1 MAQGAYPAETMMSAH
16 WTEAVRLIDVA
27 EEIATSPELSRPEFM
42 SVMRDT
48 LHRLS
53 AYVCRDDEQRSIEV
67 LMRACG
73 QLEVQ
78 GRTAWPVFS
87 EAWSAFWQVW
97 SYSREIALFL
107 TDTLQSSPPRPSK
120 KGSAEELSRQRLCH
134 PRAAA

>member
-1 MAQGAYPAETMMSAH
+1 MMSAH

-42 SVMRDT
+42 SVMGDT

-53 AYVCRDDEQRSIEV
+53 AYVCRDDEQRSLDV
-67 LMRACG
+67 LMRACR

-87 EAWSAFWQVW
+87 EAWSAFW
-97 SYSREIALFL
+97 
-107 TDTLQSSPPRPSK
+107 
-120 KGSAEELSRQRLCH
+120 
-134 PRAAA
+134 

>member
-1 MAQGAYPAETMMSAH
+1 MMSAH
-16 WTEAVRLIDVA
+16 WTEAVRLINVA
-27 EEIATSPELSRPEFM
+27 EEIAASPELSRPEFM

-48 LHRLS
+48 LHQLS
-53 AYVCRDDEQRSIEV
+53 AYVCREHEQRSLDG
-67 LMRACG
+67 LMQACS
-73 QLEVQ
+73 QFERQ

-87 EAWSAFWQVW
+87 DAWSSFWQVW

>member
-1 MAQGAYPAETMMSAH
+1 MVQGVCPAETMMSAH

-48 LHRLS
+48 LQRLS
-53 AYVCRDDEQRSIEV
+53 AYVSRDDEQRSLDV

-87 EAWSAFWQVW
+87 EAWSAFWKVW
-97 SYSREIALFL
+97 NSSREIALFL
-107 TDTLQSSPPRPSK
+107 TDTLQDSPPRPSTK
-120 KGSAEELSRQRLCH
+120 SSAEEPIRQRLCH

>member
-1 MAQGAYPAETMMSAH
+1 MMSAH

-42 SVMRDT
+42 SVMGDT

-53 AYVCRDDEQRSIEV
+53 AYVCRDDEQRSLDV
-67 LMRACG
+67 LKRACRL
-73 QLEVQ
+73 LEVQ

-107 TDTLQSSPPRPSK
+107 TNTLQDSPPRPST
-120 KGSAEELSRQRLCH
+120 KGSAEEPSRQKRYH
-134 PRAAA
+134 PRVAA

>member
-1 MAQGAYPAETMMSAH
+1 MISAH
-16 WTEAVRLIDVA
+16 WTEAVRLIDVT

-42 SVMRDT
+42 PVMRHT
-48 LHRLS
+48 LQCLS
-53 AYVCRDDEQRSIEV
+53 AYVCRDNEQRSLNA

-97 SYSREIALFL
+97 SYSREIATFI
-107 TDTLQSSPPRPSK
+107 TDTLQDPPPHPSAGSST
-120 KGSAEELSRQRLCH
+120 EEPIRERRSH

>member
-1 MAQGAYPAETMMSAH
+1 MSAH

-42 SVMRDT
+42 SVMGDT

-53 AYVCRDDEQRSIEV
+53 AYVCRDDEQRSLDV
-67 LMRACG
+67 LMRACR
-73 QLEVQ
+73 QFESQ

-87 EAWSAFWQVW
+87 DAWSSFWQVW

-107 TDTLQSSPPRPSK
+107 TNTLQEAPPHPTAKRTAKEPIRTRPS
-120 KGSAEELSRQRLCH
+120 H
-134 PRAAA
+134 PRVAA